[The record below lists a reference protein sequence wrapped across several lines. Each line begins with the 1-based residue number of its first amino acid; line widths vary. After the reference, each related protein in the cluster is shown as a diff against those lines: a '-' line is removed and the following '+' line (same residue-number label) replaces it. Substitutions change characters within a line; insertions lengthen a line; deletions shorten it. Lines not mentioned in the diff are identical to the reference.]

1 MKKLT
6 IIIHPEY
13 EALILDE
20 LGGAGVVELK
30 EVTGADFERFK
41 KIGERAID
49 YKGLYKKYHEAYQ
62 GLLEKG
68 LPEYPIIDASITELR
83 EFTEE
88 PEGTVDS
95 LLTELNEFKNRL
107 DEVTAEKEAGR
118 REREKRLLE
127 MRARVEKV
135 RALQAEEF
143 KRCLAVGVVDL
154 QLMPRLA
161 EHLKRFE
168 DLSHKLVEIS
178 HNTGYVFVFGS
189 EVRREWVETLF
200 VVFDVKDVF
209 EILST
214 GDILLALDTEMRENV
229 IKEYEEEAEK
239 LQLLAER
246 EEEEEVIK
254 DQIEKMQALV
264 KVEEQDHYAQ
274 LMGKARFFDHILG
287 IMTSERV
294 PVMRTKMISVL
305 QGWIPE
311 EKVQILEN
319 IVDGLQERTGELLLL
334 QYEEPGHEDHAVPTL
349 EPTITP
355 SILQPAWKLTTLRGW
370 PSIHEV
376 NPKYITILIFSFQ
389 FGLMFGDIGQGAIFL
404 IMGLVLS
411 RKFKR
416 GMMSKLG
423 SMFIPMGISAMIFG
437 VMYDSIFLIE
447 GLLFHHHQI
456 LPNPIE
462 ETTSLLKL
470 VFLIAALEMIFGLVI
485 GAINEYKEGNK
496 WGILG
501 EHGLGMI
508 LYIAGLYLSAMY
520 FIRTGDFMG
529 VMGYWAFYMM
539 IVGMVLAMVE
549 PIIAAIAEGHFS
561 IEVVG
566 EGVGALL
573 MTFVEGLAN
582 IFSFLRMAAFA
593 LAHASLAVA
602 AHRLGSFMGT
612 AASLVLMNVI
622 AMSFEFIS
630 SSVQSLRLLYYEF
643 MGKFY
648 QGRGVP
654 FKPFRTRSRER

>member
-1 MKKLT
+1 MKKFT
-6 IIIHPEY
+6 IIVSPEY
-13 EALILDE
+13 ETQILDE
-20 LGGAGVVELK
+20 LGRAGVVQFK
-30 EVTGADFERFK
+30 EVTGVEFERLK
-41 KIGERAID
+41 KVGERAID
-49 YKGLYKKYHEAYQ
+49 YRGLYEKYHEAYQ
-62 GLLEKG
+62 GLMERG
-68 LPEYPIIDASITELR
+68 LPEYPIIDASIAELR

-95 LLTELNEFKNRL
+95 LLTELNEFTNRL
-107 DEVTAEKEAGR
+107 DEAKAEQEVGQ

-127 MRARVEKV
+127 MRARVERV
-135 RALQAEEF
+135 RALQPEEF
-143 KRCLAVGVVDL
+143 KACLAVGVVDL

-161 EHLKRFE
+161 EHLNRFE
-168 DLSHKLVEIS
+168 ELSHKLVEIS
-178 HNTGYVFVFGS
+178 PDTGYIFVFGS

-214 GDILLALDTEMRENV
+214 GDILLVLDTEMRERV
-229 IKEYEEEAEK
+229 IKEFEEEAEK

-254 DQIEKMQALV
+254 DQIEKMQSAARARA
-264 KVEEQDHYAQ
+264 AQ
-274 LMGKARFFDHILG
+274 LMGKARFFDHVLG
-287 IMTSERV
+287 IMTSERA
-294 PVMRTKMISVL
+294 PVMRTKLISVI

-311 EKVQILEN
+311 DNVQTLEN
-319 IVDGLQERTGELLLL
+319 IVDGLQESTGELFLL
-334 QYEEPGHEDHAVPTL
+334 QHEDPGHEDHAVPTR

-370 PSIHEV
+370 PSMHEV
-376 NPKYITILIFSFQ
+376 NPKYISILIFSFQ
-389 FGLMFGDIGQGAIFL
+389 FGLMFGDIGQGAVYL
-404 IMGLVLS
+404 IMGLILS
-411 RKFKR
+411 KKYKR
-416 GMMSKLG
+416 GMVSKLG

-437 VMYDSIFLIE
+437 FMYDSIFLIE
-447 GLLFHHHQI
+447 GLLFHHNQI
-456 LPNPIE
+456 LPNPIT

-496 WGILG
+496 WGVFG

-508 LYIAGLYLSAMY
+508 LYIAGLYLSAMH
-520 FIRTGDFMG
+520 FIKTGDFMAI
-529 VMGYWAFYMM
+529 MSYWGFYMM
-539 IVGMVLAMVE
+539 IGGMIMAMLE
-549 PIIAAIAEGHFS
+549 PIIASIAEGHFS

-582 IFSFLRMAAFA
+582 IFSFLRIAAFA
-593 LAHASLAVA
+593 LAHASLALA
-602 AHRLGSFMGT
+602 AHRLGNFMGT
-612 AASLVLMNVI
+612 AISLVLMNII

-643 MGKFY
+643 MNKFY
-648 QGRGVP
+648 HGGGVP
-654 FKPFRTRSRER
+654 FRPFRIRSREK

>member
-1 MKKLT
+1 MKKFT
-6 IIIHPEY
+6 IITPPEY
-13 EALILDE
+13 ETKILSE
-20 LGGAGVVELK
+20 LGRAGVVQLK
-30 EVTGADFERFK
+30 EVTGVDFDRLK
-41 KIGERAID
+41 KVGEMGID
-49 YKGLYKKYHEAYQ
+49 YKGLYEKYHEAYQ
-62 GLLEKG
+62 GLKERG
-68 LPEYPIIDASITELR
+68 IPDYPIIDASVAEMR

-107 DEVTAEKEAGR
+107 DEVTAEQEAGR

-127 MRARVEKV
+127 MRARVERV
-135 RALQAEEF
+135 RALQPEEF

-161 EHLKRFE
+161 EHLKRIE
-168 DLSHKLVEIS
+168 ELSHKLVEIS
-178 HNTGYVFVFGS
+178 PDTGYIFVFGP
-189 EVRREWVETLF
+189 EVRREWIETLF
-200 VVFDVKDVF
+200 IVFDVKDVF
-209 EILST
+209 EVLST
-214 GDILLALDTEMRENV
+214 GDILLALDPEIRETV

-254 DQIEKMQALV
+254 DQIEKMQSLV
-264 KVEEQDHYAQ
+264 KVEEQDRYAL
-274 LMGKARFFDHILG
+274 LMGKARFFDHVLG
-287 IMTSERV
+287 IMTSDKA
-294 PVMRTKMISVL
+294 PVMRTRVISVI

-311 EKVQILEN
+311 ENVKTLEN
-319 IVDGLQERTGELLLL
+319 IVDGLQERTGELFLL
-334 QYEEPGHEDHAVPTL
+334 QYEEPGHEDHAVPSP

-376 NPKYITILIFSFQ
+376 NPKYISILVFSFQ

-404 IMGLVLS
+404 IMGLIMS

-423 SMFIPMGISAMIFG
+423 SLFIPMGISAIIFG
-437 VMYDSIFLIE
+437 IMYDSIFLLE
-447 GLLFHHHQI
+447 GLLFHHNQI
-456 LPNPIE
+456 LPNPIN

-470 VFLIAALEMIFGLVI
+470 VFLIASLEIIFGLVI

-496 WGILG
+496 WGVLG

-508 LYIAGLYLSAMY
+508 LYIAGLYLSAMH

-529 VMGYWAFYMM
+529 VMGYWAFYML
-539 IVGMVLAMVE
+539 IGGMFLAMLE
-549 PIIAAIAEGHFS
+549 PIIASIAEGHFS
-561 IEVVG
+561 IEVIG

-582 IFSFLRMAAFA
+582 CFSFLRIAAFA

-602 AHRLGSFMGT
+602 AHQLGDFMGT
-612 AASLVLMNVI
+612 AASLALMNMI

-648 QGRGVP
+648 QGQGVP
-654 FKPFRTRSRER
+654 FRPFRTKSRER